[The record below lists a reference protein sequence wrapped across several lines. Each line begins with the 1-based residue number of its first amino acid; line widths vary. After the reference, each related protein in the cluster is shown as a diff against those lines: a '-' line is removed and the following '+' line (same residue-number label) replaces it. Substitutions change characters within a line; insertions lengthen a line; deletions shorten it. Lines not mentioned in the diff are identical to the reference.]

1 MQEQTE
7 SSMTEMAQLA
17 TRPELGSP
25 TKDRVRFARVLDDC
39 IRDCGIDVTG
49 SVLVVGGSFEDVAVL
64 HRAGFK
70 QMTLS
75 NIQQVSREELHSF
88 EDAKVD
94 VVCEDAE
101 AFRLADESYDLVI
114 AHEVLHHCRSPHRAL
129 LEMLRV
135 SRRHVIILEPNHS
148 WIMKALISRRFSFP
162 YELPA
167 VIDHNYV
174 SGGVRD
180 SGIPNYIYRWD
191 RDQVFQTVS
200 SFMPERLFA
209 LYTRPYWDF
218 NIDRNDLAL
227 RQQTRLGTMTRL
239 LGPDNFLRWL
249 RYLQLILNNV
259 PGISAQGNKFFC
271 CVEKRNELQP
281 WLVRDRENIV
291 FNREFGGRK

>member
-1 MQEQTE
+1 
-7 SSMTEMAQLA
+7 MTEIAQLA
-17 TRPELGSP
+17 TGHELGSA
-25 TKDRVRFARVLDDC
+25 TKNRARFAKVLANC
-39 IRDCGIDVTG
+39 IRDCGIDIAG
-49 SVLVVGGSFEDVAVL
+49 SVLIVGGSFEDVAVL
-64 HRAGFK
+64 HRAGFQ

-75 NIQQVSREELHSF
+75 NIQQVSREEIQSF
-88 EDAKVD
+88 KDAKIDAVR
-94 VVCEDAE
+94 EDAE
-101 AFRLADESYDLVI
+101 DFRLADESYDLVI

-218 NIDRNDLAL
+218 NIDKKDLAL
-227 RQQTRLGTMTRL
+227 RQQTKLKIITRL
-239 LGPDNFLRWL
+239 LGPEGFLRGL
-249 RYLQLILNNV
+249 RLLQLILNRI
-259 PGISAQGNKFFC
+259 PGVSGQGNKFFC
-271 CVEKRNELQP
+271 CIEKRDELQP
-281 WLVRDRENIV
+281 WLVRNGNEIV
-291 FNREFGGRK
+291 FNREFGRKKLIS